1 MNTEAKH
8 RQISRELLSEIA
20 ANRFAPTG
28 RLPSESQL
36 VEKYGVSRPT
46 VARALRDLQ
55 EQGIIE
61 RRVGSGSYVRNAVP
75 AAIDNRQLG
84 LLIPDRGTTEIFDVI
99 CGEIAT
105 LARVHDYGL
114 LWGSS
119 TRRSPI
125 DAAVV
130 EGAERLCDQ
139 FIEKKVSGVFFAPI
153 EHTELQDQFNRT
165 IVERLRQNGIAV
177 VLLDRDYLTFP
188 ARSDNDLVTI
198 DNFAGG
204 YTLAEHLV
212 RMGCQRFAFVAPPF
226 SAQTIHSRLAG
237 IREALSKFEL
247 PPPKQFLH
255 VGESETQKLSSLIE
269 GSNRVDAIICA
280 NDRFAALMLRSLE
293 QAGCKVPHDVRLAG
307 FDDVRYAS
315 LLSVPLTTMHQP
327 CRDIAVTAFRAMIDR
342 ITEPTLP
349 ARQLLIS
356 ARLVIRE
363 SCGAYLHR
371 KTPVDRPN

>member
-1 MNTEAKH
+1 MSTEAKH
-8 RQISRELLSEIA
+8 RQISRELLAEIA

-36 VEKYGVSRPT
+36 VERYHVSRPT

-55 EQGIIE
+55 EQGVIE
-61 RRVGSGSYVRNAVP
+61 RRVGSGSYVRSVVP
-75 AAIDNRQLG
+75 ATTDRRQLG
-84 LLIPDRGTTEIFDVI
+84 LLIPDLGTTEIFDVI
-99 CGEIAT
+99 CGELAT

-119 TRRSPI
+119 TRRLPV

-130 EGAERLCDQ
+130 AGADRLCDQ

-153 EHTELQDQFNRT
+153 EHTELQEELNRT

-177 VLLDRDYLTFP
+177 VLLDRDFLKFP
-188 ARSDNDLVTI
+188 MRSDNDLVAI

-204 YTLAEHLV
+204 YMLAEHLV

-226 SAQTIHSRLAG
+226 SAPTIHSRLAG
-237 IREALSKFEL
+237 IREALSTYGL
-247 PPPKQFLH
+247 QAPSQFLH
-255 VGESETQKLSSLIE
+255 LGESDTQKLSKLIE
-269 GSNRVDAIICA
+269 GKNKVDAIICA

-293 QAGCKVPHDVRLAG
+293 QSKCKVPVDVRLAG

-327 CRDIAVTAFRAMIDR
+327 CRELAVTAFRAMVER

-349 ARQLLIS
+349 ARQILITP
-356 ARLVIRE
+356 RLVIRE

-371 KTPVDRPN
+371 INPAGRSD